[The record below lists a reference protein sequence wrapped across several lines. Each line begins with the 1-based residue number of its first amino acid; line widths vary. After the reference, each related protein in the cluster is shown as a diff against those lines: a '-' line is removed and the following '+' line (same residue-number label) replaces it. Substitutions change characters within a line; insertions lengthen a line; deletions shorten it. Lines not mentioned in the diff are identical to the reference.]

1 MNFNSIKYLFI
12 EGIKNLFRNIFM
24 ALASIG
30 VLTACLIIVG
40 FSVLLRENLKH
51 IVGFMGQQSA
61 IITYIK
67 DGATIEKIT
76 ELSND
81 LKNQNNVK
89 SVKFITKEDALK
101 NFSKKINNEAILKAL
116 QNKNVLPA
124 SIVTTVKDVEKIED
138 IMNIQK
144 NAKFNDIIEEI
155 RFPTKYAN
163 AIMEFSKT
171 VKFFGTILIISLI
184 LASLIIISNTI
195 RASVFSRRREIA
207 IMKQVGAT
215 DSFVR
220 FPFLIEGAT
229 IGLISATIAFFL
241 TAILYKG
248 INSMVTKYSSDFL
261 NEMFSTLV
269 KFKDVSIMLSVSFLL
284 CGMFAG
290 GIGSLISLRRYL
302 KI

>member
-1 MNFNSIKYLFI
+1 
-12 EGIKNLFRNIFM
+12 
-24 ALASIG
+24 
-30 VLTACLIIVG
+30 
-40 FSVLLRENLKH
+40 
-51 IVGFMGQQSA
+51 MGQQSA

-89 SVKFITKEDALK
+89 TVKFITKEDALK
-101 NFSKKINNEAILKAL
+101 DFSKKINNEAILKAL

-124 SIVTTVKDVEKIED
+124 SIVTTVKDVEKIEE

>member
-30 VLTACLIIVG
+30 VLTECLIRFG

-89 SVKFITKEDALK
+89 TVKFITKEDALK
-101 NFSKKINNEAILKAL
+101 DFSKKINNEAILKAL

-124 SIVTTVKDVEKIED
+124 SIVTTVKDVEKIEE

>member
-124 SIVTTVKDVEKIED
+124 SIVTTVKDVEKIEE

>member
-89 SVKFITKEDALK
+89 TVKFITKEDALK
-101 NFSKKINNEAILKAL
+101 DFSKKINNEAILKAL

-124 SIVTTVKDVEKIED
+124 SIVTTVKDVEKIEE